1 MNKSV
6 VTRGLIFFFIIVL
19 SVAFFNCKKEEST
32 SVSLQKQQVTFVF
45 DSAAVAPFFTKF
57 PKLKVYQK
65 QVVEIYQ
72 KQRYNYL
79 WFDKQG
85 KKEITDALYSRINN
99 IGKEGIQTSVPY
111 KTIFDDL
118 YQSHSE
124 KPNLEMELFLT
135 TYFFYYTNK
144 VIQGID
150 VTKVKELE
158 WYLPRKKLSYVDYL
172 DSLLVN
178 PKGLGSKEPL
188 VAQYY
193 KFKEVL
199 QKYRAIEKKGGWKT
213 IETSPDFKSLKP
225 GDSSSVIGKI
235 RTRLFSTFDIAY
247 DSKSLLYDEELR
259 LGIVKYKKRN
269 GFELDAFILPKH
281 ITAMN
286 VSINER
292 IKTLLVNMERC
303 RWISTDIVNAKEFVV
318 INIPSYKLSYFKDK
332 EVVLSSNVVV
342 GTAMNKTVIFSGNMM
357 YVVFSPYW
365 NVPTS
370 ILKKEILPGIKK
382 DRKYLAKHNM
392 EWSKGMVRQKPGLD
406 NSLGLVKFLFPNNN
420 NIYLHD
426 SPSKNLFSAE
436 KRALS
441 HGCIRVEKAKEL
453 ANAILVN
460 DTNWSPE
467 KIDEAMNKGK
477 ESWYIL
483 KHKIPVYIGYFT
495 AWVDNEG
502 TINFYKDIYDRDIR
516 LEEMLL
522 EE

>member
-19 SVAFFNCKKEEST
+19 SVAFFNCKKGESNLVT
-32 SVSLQKQQVTFVF
+32 QKEQISFLL
-45 DSAAVAPFFTKF
+45 DSSAIEPFFNKF

-72 KQRYNYL
+72 KQHYNYL

-85 KKEITDALYSRINN
+85 RKEITEALYSRINT
-99 IGKEGIQTSVPY
+99 IEKEGVQTEIPY
-111 KTIFDDL
+111 KSIFDDL

-124 KPNLEMELFLT
+124 KPNLETELFLT
-135 TYFFYYTNK
+135 TYFFYYTYK

-150 VTKVKELE
+150 SSKLKELE

-178 PKGLGSKEPL
+178 PKGLESKEPL

-193 KFKEVL
+193 KLKEVL
-199 QKYRAIEKKGGWKT
+199 QKYRAIEKKGGWAT
-213 IETSPDFKSLKP
+213 IETTPDFKSLKP
-225 GDSSSVIGKI
+225 GDSSSVIAKI
-235 RTRLFSTFDIAY
+235 RTRLFSTFDIAS
-247 DSKSLLYDEELR
+247 DSKSSTYDEELR

-269 GFELDAFILPKH
+269 GFELGDIILPKH
-281 ITAMN
+281 IAAMN
-286 VSINER
+286 VPISER

-303 RWISTDIVNAKEFVV
+303 RWISTDIVKAKEFVV

-332 EVVLSSNVVV
+332 KVVLSSNVVV
-342 GTAMNKTVIFSGNMM
+342 GTAMNKTVIFSGNMQ

-370 ILKKEILPGIKK
+370 ILKKEILPGIKT
-382 DRKYLAKHNM
+382 DRNYLDKHNM

-406 NSLGLVKFLFPNNN
+406 NSLGLVKFLFPNSND
-420 NIYLHD
+420 IYLHD

-436 KRALS
+436 KRAFS

-453 ANAILVN
+453 ANAILEN
-460 DTNWSPE
+460 DSNWTSE
-467 KIDEAMNKGK
+467 KIDEAMNNGK
-477 ESWYIL
+477 ELWYIL
-483 KHKIPVYIGYFT
+483 KNKIPVYIGYFT

-502 TINFYKDIYDRDIR
+502 NVNFYKDIYDRDTR
-516 LEEMLL
+516 LAEMLL

>member
-19 SVAFFNCKKEEST
+19 SVAFFNCKKEESNRAT
-32 SVSLQKQQVTFVF
+32 QKEQISFLL
-45 DSAAVAPFFTKF
+45 DSSAIQPFFNKF

-85 KKEITDALYSRINN
+85 RKEITDALYSRINN
-99 IGKEGIQTSVPY
+99 IEKEGVQTAVPY

-124 KPNLEMELFLT
+124 KPNLETELFLT

-150 VTKVKELE
+150 SSKLKELE
-158 WYLPRKKLSYVDYL
+158 WYLPRKKLSYVNYL

-178 PKGLGSKEPL
+178 PKGLASKEPL

-193 KFKEVL
+193 KLKEIL
-199 QKYRAIEKKGGWKT
+199 QKYRAIEKKGGWTT
-213 IETSPDFKSLKP
+213 IETPSNFKSLNP
-225 GDSSSVIGKI
+225 GDSSSVIAKI
-235 RTRLFSTFDIAY
+235 RTRLFLTFDIAS
-247 DSKSLLYDEELR
+247 DSKNSTYDEELR

-269 GFELDAFILPKH
+269 GFELDDIILPKH
-281 ITAMN
+281 IAAMN
-286 VSINER
+286 VSISER
-292 IKTLLVNMERC
+292 IRTLLVNMERC
-303 RWISTDIVNAKEFVV
+303 RWIPTDIVKAKEFIV

-332 EVVLSSNVVV
+332 KVVLSSNVVV
-342 GTAMNKTVIFSGNMM
+342 GNALNKTVIFSGKMQ
-357 YVVFSPYW
+357 YIVFSPYW

-370 ILKKEILPGIKK
+370 ILKKEILPGIKS
-382 DRKYLAKHNM
+382 DNKYLAKHNM

-406 NSLGLVKFLFPNNN
+406 NSLGLVKFLFPNSND
-420 NIYLHD
+420 IYLHD

-436 KRALS
+436 KRAFS

-453 ANAILVN
+453 ANAILEK
-460 DTNWSPE
+460 DPNWTPE
-467 KIDEAMNKGK
+467 KINNAMNKGE
-477 ESWYIL
+477 ESWYTL
-483 KHKIPVYIGYFT
+483 KNKIPVYIGYFT

-502 TINFYKDIYDRDIR
+502 NINFYKDIYDRDTR
-516 LEEMLL
+516 LAEMLL

>member
-6 VTRGLIFFFIIVL
+6 VTRGLIFFFIIL
-19 SVAFFNCKKEEST
+19 LYMAFSNCKKEEGNL
-32 SVSLQKQQVTFVF
+32 VAQKEQISFLI
-45 DSAAVAPFFTKF
+45 DSSAIQPFFNKF

-72 KQRYNYL
+72 KQHYNYL

-85 KKEITDALYSRINN
+85 RKEITEALYSRINN
-99 IGKEGIQTSVPY
+99 IGKEGVQTAVPY
-111 KTIFDDL
+111 KAIFDDL

-124 KPNLEMELFLT
+124 KPNLETELFLT

-150 VTKVKELE
+150 ATKLKELE
-158 WYLPRKKLSYVDYL
+158 WYLPRKKLSYVNYL

-178 PKGLGSKEPL
+178 PKGLENNEPL

-193 KFKEVL
+193 KLKEVL
-199 QKYRAIEKKGGWKT
+199 QKYRAIEKKGGWAT
-213 IETSPDFKSLKP
+213 IEIASDFKSLKP
-225 GDSSSVIGKI
+225 GDSSSLIAKI
-235 RTRLFSTFDIAY
+235 RTRLFSTFDITS
-247 DSKSLLYDEELR
+247 DSKSSIYDEELR

-269 GFELDAFILPKH
+269 GFESDDIILPKH
-281 ITAMN
+281 IAAMN
-286 VSINER
+286 VPISER

-303 RWISTDIVNAKEFVV
+303 RWISTDIVKAKEFIV

-332 EVVLSSNVVV
+332 KVVLSSNVVV
-342 GTAMNKTVIFSGNMM
+342 GTAMNKTVIFSGNMQ
-357 YVVFSPYW
+357 YIVFSPYW

-370 ILKKEILPGIKK
+370 ILKKEILPGIKR
-382 DRKYLAKHNM
+382 DSKYLAKHNM

-436 KRALS
+436 KRAFS

-453 ANAILVN
+453 ANAILEN
-460 DTNWSPE
+460 DANWTSE

-477 ESWYIL
+477 ESWYAL
-483 KHKIPVYIGYFT
+483 KNKIPVYIGYFT

-502 TINFYKDIYDRDIR
+502 TINFYKDIYERDTR
-516 LEEMLL
+516 LAEMLL

>member
-19 SVAFFNCKKEEST
+19 SVAFSNCKKEESNLVT
-32 SVSLQKQQVTFVF
+32 QKEEITFLI
-45 DSAAVAPFFTKF
+45 DSSAIQPFFTKF

-72 KQRYNYL
+72 KQHYNYL

-85 KKEITDALYSRINN
+85 KKEITEALYSRINN
-99 IGKEGIQTSVPY
+99 IGKEGVQTAVPY

-124 KPNLEMELFLT
+124 KPNLETELFLT

-150 VTKVKELE
+150 SSKLKELE
-158 WYLPRKKLSYVDYL
+158 WYLPRKKLSYVNYL

-178 PKGLGSKEPL
+178 PKGLENNEPL
-188 VAQYY
+188 VAQYS
-193 KFKEVL
+193 KLKEIL
-199 QKYRAIEKKGGWKT
+199 QKYRAIEKKGGWAT
-213 IETSPDFKSLKP
+213 IETTPDFKSLKP
-225 GDSSSVIGKI
+225 GDSSSVIAKI
-235 RTRLFSTFDIAY
+235 RTRLFLTFDIAS
-247 DSKSLLYDEELR
+247 DSKSSIYDEELR
-259 LGIVKYKKRN
+259 LGIVKYKKQN
-269 GFELDAFILPKH
+269 GFELDDIILPKH
-281 ITAMN
+281 IAAMN
-286 VSINER
+286 LPISER

-303 RWISTDIVNAKEFVV
+303 RWISTDIVKAKEFIV

-332 EVVLSSNVVV
+332 KVVLSSNVVV
-342 GTAMNKTVIFSGNMM
+342 GTAMNKTVIFSGNMQ
-357 YVVFSPYW
+357 YIVFSPYW

-370 ILKKEILPGIKK
+370 ILKKEILPGIKI
-382 DRKYLAKHNM
+382 DSKYLAKHNM

-436 KRALS
+436 KRAFS

-453 ANAILVN
+453 ANAILEN
-460 DTNWSPE
+460 DANWTSE
-467 KIDEAMNKGK
+467 KIDEAMNKGE
-477 ESWYIL
+477 ESWYTL
-483 KHKIPVYIGYFT
+483 KNKIPVYIGYFT

-502 TINFYKDIYDRDIR
+502 TINFYKDIYDKDTR
-516 LEEMLL
+516 LAEMLL

>member
-19 SVAFFNCKKEEST
+19 SVAFSNCKKEESNL
-32 SVSLQKQQVTFVF
+32 VAQKEQISFLI
-45 DSAAVAPFFTKF
+45 DSSAIQPFFTKF

-85 KKEITDALYSRINN
+85 RKEITEALCSRINN
-99 IGKEGIQTSVPY
+99 IEKEGVQTTIPY

-124 KPNLEMELFLT
+124 KPNLETELFLT

-150 VTKVKELE
+150 SSKLKELE
-158 WYLPRKKLSYVDYL
+158 WYLPRKKLSYVNYL

-178 PKGLGSKEPL
+178 PKGFENNEPL
-188 VAQYY
+188 VAQYS
-193 KFKEVL
+193 KLKEIL
-199 QKYRAIEKKGGWKT
+199 QKYRTIEKKGGWAT
-213 IETSPDFKSLKP
+213 IETTPGFKSLKP
-225 GDSSSVIGKI
+225 DDSSSVIAKI
-235 RTRLFSTFDIAY
+235 RTRLFLTFDIAS
-247 DSKSLLYDEELR
+247 DSKSSTYDEELR
-259 LGIVKYKKRN
+259 LGIVKYKKQN
-269 GFELDAFILPKH
+269 GFELDDIILPKH
-281 ITAMN
+281 IAAMN
-286 VSINER
+286 VPISER

-303 RWISTDIVNAKEFVV
+303 RWISTDIVKAKEFIV

-332 EVVLSSNVVV
+332 KVVLSSNVVV
-342 GTAMNKTVIFSGNMM
+342 GTAMNKTVIFSGNMR
-357 YVVFSPYW
+357 YIVFSPYW

-370 ILKKEILPGIKK
+370 ILKKEILPGIKR
-382 DRKYLAKHNM
+382 DSKYLAKHNM
-392 EWSKGMVRQKPGLD
+392 EWNKGMVRQKPGLD

-436 KRALS
+436 KRAFS

-453 ANAILVN
+453 ANAILEN
-460 DTNWSPE
+460 DTNWTSE
-467 KIDEAMNKGK
+467 KIDDAMYKGK
-477 ESWYIL
+477 ESWYAL
-483 KHKIPVYIGYFT
+483 KNKIPVYIGYFS

-502 TINFYKDIYDRDIR
+502 NVNFYKDIYDRDTR
-516 LEEMLL
+516 LAEMLL

>member
-19 SVAFFNCKKEEST
+19 SGALSNCKKEVSS

-45 DSAAVAPFFTKF
+45 DSTVVAPFFNKF

-65 QVVEIYQ
+65 QVIEIYQ

-85 KKEITDALYSRINN
+85 KKEITDALYSKINN
-99 IGKEGIQTSVPY
+99 IEKEGVQTAVPY
-111 KTIFDDL
+111 KSIFDNL

-124 KPNLEMELFLT
+124 KTNLETELFLT

-150 VTKVKELE
+150 ATKLKELE
-158 WYLPRKKLSYVDYL
+158 WYLPRKKLSYVNYL
-172 DSLLVN
+172 DSLLVH
-178 PKGLGSKEPL
+178 PKGLESKEPL

-193 KFKEVL
+193 KLREVL
-199 QKYRAIEKKGGWKT
+199 QKYRAIEKKGGWET
-213 IETSPDFKSLKP
+213 IETAPDFKSLKP
-225 GDSSSVIGKI
+225 GDNSSEIAKI
-235 RTRLFSTFDIAY
+235 RTRLFSTFDIAF
-247 DSKSLLYDEELR
+247 DSKSSIYDEELR
-259 LGIVKYKKRN
+259 LGIVKFKKRN
-269 GFELDAFILPKH
+269 GFELDDIILPKH
-281 ITAMN
+281 IAAMN
-286 VSINER
+286 VPVSKR

-303 RWISTDIVNAKEFVV
+303 RWISTDIVKAKEFIV

-332 EVVLSSNVVV
+332 KVVLSSNVVV
-342 GTAMNKTVIFSGNMM
+342 GTAMNKTVIFSGKIH

-365 NVPTS
+365 NVPLS
-370 ILKKEILPGIKK
+370 ILKKEILPGIKR
-382 DRKYLAKHNM
+382 DSKYLDKHNM

-406 NSLGLVKFLFPNNN
+406 NSLGLVKFLFPNSN

-436 KRALS
+436 KRAFS

-453 ANAILVN
+453 ANAILEN
-460 DTNWSPE
+460 DANWTPE
-467 KIDEAMNKGK
+467 KMDEAMNNGK
-477 ESWYIL
+477 ESWYTL
-483 KHKIPVYIGYFT
+483 KFKIPVYIGYFT

-502 TINFYKDIYDRDIR
+502 TINFYKDIYNKDTR
-516 LEEMLL
+516 LAEMLL

>member
-19 SVAFFNCKKEEST
+19 SVAFSNCKKEESNL
-32 SVSLQKQQVTFVF
+32 VAQKEQISFLI
-45 DSAAVAPFFTKF
+45 DSSAIQPFFTKF

-79 WFDKQG
+79 WFDKHG
-85 KKEITDALYSRINN
+85 RKEITEALYSRINN
-99 IGKEGIQTSVPY
+99 IGKEGVQTAVPY

-124 KPNLEMELFLT
+124 KPNLETELFLT

-150 VTKVKELE
+150 SSKLKELE
-158 WYLPRKKLSYVDYL
+158 WYLPRKKLSYVNYL

-178 PKGLGSKEPL
+178 PKGLENNEPL

-193 KFKEVL
+193 KLKEVL
-199 QKYRAIEKKGGWKT
+199 QKYRAIEKKGGWAT
-213 IETSPDFKSLKP
+213 IETTPDFKSIKP
-225 GDSSSVIGKI
+225 GDSSSVIAKI
-235 RTRLFSTFDIAY
+235 RTRLFLTFDITS
-247 DSKSLLYDEELR
+247 DSKSSIYDEELR
-259 LGIVKYKKRN
+259 LGIIKYKKQN
-269 GFELDAFILPKH
+269 GFELDDNILLKH
-281 ITAMN
+281 IAAMN
-286 VSINER
+286 VPISER

-303 RWISTDIVNAKEFVV
+303 RWISTDIVKAKEFIV
-318 INIPSYKLSYFKDK
+318 INIPSYKLNYFKDK
-332 EVVLSSNVVV
+332 KVVLSSNVVV
-342 GTAMNKTVIFSGNMM
+342 GTAMNKTVIFSGKMQ

-370 ILKKEILPGIKK
+370 ILKKEILPGIKR
-382 DRKYLAKHNM
+382 DSKYLAKHNM

-406 NSLGLVKFLFPNNN
+406 NSLGLVKFLFPNSND
-420 NIYLHD
+420 IYLHD

-436 KRALS
+436 KRAFS

-453 ANAILVN
+453 ANAILEN
-460 DTNWSPE
+460 DANWTSE
-467 KIDEAMNKGK
+467 KIEVAMNKGE
-477 ESWYIL
+477 ESWYAL
-483 KHKIPVYIGYFT
+483 KNKIPVYIGYFT

-502 TINFYKDIYDRDIR
+502 NINFYKDIYDKDIR
-516 LEEMLL
+516 LAEMLL